1 MTDSSGTQQ
10 KESTS
15 QLGKLKLTSKPVL
28 FGFVGLL
35 VAVCCAILLGTGVV
49 SFGDKH
55 PKATYETSIQPIL
68 DEQDAIFNRV
78 TAAPTDNGLDPVI
91 MVLNEAITDEMA
103 LRTKAKA
110 IKPGTAEL
118 KAAHS
123 DLLQSIDLRLKAFN
137 TLVQAF
143 NLSGADNY
151 QSMVDSASAFGA
163 ESAAKRDSFDSQMA
177 LIKDPE

>member
-1 MTDSSGTQQ
+1 MTDSHGPGQ

-15 QLGKLKLTSKPVL
+15 QLGKLKLTSKPAL
-28 FGFVGLL
+28 FGFAGLL
-35 VAVCCAILLGTGVV
+35 VIVFCATLLGTGIV

-68 DEQDAIFNRV
+68 DEQDAILNRV

-91 MVLNEAITDEMA
+91 MVLNEAITDEKA

-110 IKPGTAEL
+110 IQPGTTEL
-118 KAAHS
+118 KAAHN
-123 DLLQSIDLRLKAFN
+123 DLLQSMDLRLKAFN
-137 TLVQAF
+137 SLVQAF
-143 NLSGADNY
+143 NLSEADNY
-151 QSMVDSASAFGA
+151 QSMVDSAGAFSA